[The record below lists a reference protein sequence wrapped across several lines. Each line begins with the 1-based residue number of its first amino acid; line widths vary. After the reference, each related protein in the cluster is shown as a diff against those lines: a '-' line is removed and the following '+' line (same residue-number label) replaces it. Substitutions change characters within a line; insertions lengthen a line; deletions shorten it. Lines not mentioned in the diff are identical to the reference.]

1 MTALPASRHRP
12 ACRGVGTRRTG
23 VIRRASPG
31 ARRTRG
37 DAPWPARRH
46 RRPARGLGAIAVVLL
61 LVMLSAMA
69 AAVLRLSVQ
78 SNTAMQQDL
87 QATRAA
93 AAARSGLDWAL
104 WQVLKGGW
112 GTACAT
118 AATSQTL
125 DLSALSGVRV
135 SISCSA
141 IVYDEGESSPGVSQ
155 QRTFYTL
162 EAVACN
168 GTAASCPDNTAATRA
183 GYVERKSQATV
194 VR

>member
-1 MTALPASRHRP
+1 
-12 ACRGVGTRRTG
+12 
-23 VIRRASPG
+23 
-31 ARRTRG
+31 
-37 DAPWPARRH
+37 
-46 RRPARGLGAIAVVLL
+46 VLL
-61 LVMLSAMA
+61 LVMLAAMA

-104 WQVLKGGW
+104 WQVLKGSW
-112 GTACAT
+112 GTACAS
-118 AATSQTL
+118 AVTSQTL
-125 DLSALSGVRV
+125 DLRALTGVQVTVRCSALL
-135 SISCSA
+135 
-141 IVYDEGESSPGVSQ
+141 YDEGESSAGVSQ

-162 EAVACN
+162 ESVACN
-168 GTAASCPDNTAATRA
+168 GSAASCPDNTAATRS